1 MTPIAADPPVDEKRI
16 LKLCRETLSFR
27 EVYSSCF
34 YGPRVYSYA
43 KEKADINVLLV
54 LSSFPPK
61 IRDIVNPLGDLNL
74 SILAISRRVFEDD
87 IEKGQYGE
95 LASDIITLPY
105 KSWINRDYMKE
116 METKVKKRFILELLK
131 SIVRKYPE
139 LSMELLIN
147 PQYFMYEVI
156 RRRLKLFPPS
166 EYSLLNIFRSG
177 VKNQNINII
186 MEGYLRALAELEAEG
201 CVQSSDGYTKIS
213 RDFAESS
220 KRESPSFS
228 NILMKIREVLSPYTR
243 SLSSRISTG
252 FLRDQIIFRRDSFVK
267 PERELLRQ
275 LEETEK
281 HLLMPTP
288 LGLVPLSDK
297 TGIKD
302 FVQRTIP
309 GGEHLEFTVE
319 EMGGVLNSVY
329 LLKLKD
335 YEPRRIV
342 VKRFEDWLGWKW
354 FPLALWTLGT
364 QSFAVLGKTR
374 LEREYSINQFLS
386 KHGFTVPRIL
396 YVSLK
401 ECLIFEDFVEGKK
414 ISELVKEIIASQEEQ
429 KRKIKVI
436 QKIGREIARVHSL
449 QVSLGD
455 CKPENIIL
463 TRNKKICFLDL
474 EQATRNG
481 NQTWDI
487 AEFLYYSGHYILP
500 IHSDESAKSITN
512 SFVGGYLNA
521 GGKKQVVKK
530 AASIKYTKVFSVF
543 TLPHIILAIANIC
556 RKTAK

>member
-1 MTPIAADPPVDEKRI
+1 MTPIVADPTIDEERI
-16 LKLCRETLSFR
+16 LELCRETLSFR

-34 YGPRVYSYA
+34 YGPRVYGYA
-43 KEKADINVLLV
+43 KEKADINLLLV
-54 LSSFPPK
+54 LSPFPPK
-61 IRDIVNPLGDLNL
+61 IRDITKPLGDLNL
-74 SILAISRRVFEDD
+74 SILAVSRRVFEDD
-87 IEKGQYGE
+87 VEKGQYGE

-156 RRRLKLFPPS
+156 RRRLRLFPPS
-166 EYSLLNIFRSG
+166 EHGFLNMFRSE

-186 MEGYLRALAELEAEG
+186 MKGYLRALAELEAED

-213 RDFAESS
+213 KDFAESS
-220 KRESPSFS
+220 KRERPPFS
-228 NILMKIREVLSPYTR
+228 NILIKIREALSPYTR

-252 FLRDQIIFRRDSFVK
+252 FLRDQIIFRRGSFLK

-281 HLLMPTP
+281 HLMMPTP

-297 TGIKD
+297 TSIKD
-302 FVQRTIP
+302 FVQRTIS

-335 YEPRRIV
+335 HEPRRIV
-342 VKRFEDWLGWKW
+342 VKRFEDWLGFKW

-374 LEREYSINQFLS
+374 LEREYSINQFMS

-414 ISELVKEIIASQEEQ
+414 VSELVKEIISSPKEQ
-429 KRKIKVI
+429 RRKIKVI

-463 TRNKKICFLDL
+463 TRNRKICFLDL

-512 SFVGGYLNA
+512 AFLEGYLNA

-556 RKTAK
+556 RKTGK